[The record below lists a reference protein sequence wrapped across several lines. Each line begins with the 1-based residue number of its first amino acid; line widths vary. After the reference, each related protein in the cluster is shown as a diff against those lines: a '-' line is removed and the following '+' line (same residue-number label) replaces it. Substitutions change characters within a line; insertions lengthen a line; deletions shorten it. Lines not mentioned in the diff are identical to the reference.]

1 MLYGSAAQGSQS
13 TAQGTTL
20 FARGPKRVTGLAAE
34 MAAGHFSQIV
44 TSRAEEHPIRG
55 VAGLLHIGVVQLVE
69 VPQEFRPVGRR
80 HLDTREHTAVVG
92 PVIAVVEQAD
102 VPTGADR
109 LQEPQQR
116 AGTLRELEAV
126 KQLVLNATR
135 VAAYHV
141 AH

>member
-1 MLYGSAAQGSQS
+1 MPNAVWFS
-13 TAQGTTL
+13 GT
-20 FARGPKRVTGLAAE
+20 GKPVNGTGNDAFCPRAEKSHWAAAE

-55 VAGLLHIGVVQLVE
+55 VAGLLHVRVVQLVE
-69 VPQEFRPVGRR
+69 VAQEFRPVGRR

-109 LQEPQQR
+109 LQKPQQR
-116 AGTLRELEAV
+116 ARTLRELEAV
-126 KQLVLNATR
+126 QQRSEEHTSEL
-135 VAAYHV
+135 
-141 AH
+141 